1 MSNPT
6 IYRFPKKIL
15 ENIDGTTI
23 EVERS
28 LRRNRD
34 VSVIVKIKDD
44 VGHTLVVYHL
54 VYDSRG
60 RIVHG
65 PHEEPGSRNLSY
77 AGVFPDAAIF
87 PWSEKDKS
95 NEYTEK

>member
-1 MSNPT
+1 MPNPT
-6 IYRFPKKIL
+6 IYKFPKKIL
-15 ENIDGTTI
+15 DNIDGTTI

-60 RIVHG
+60 YIVHG
-65 PHEEPGSRNLSY
+65 PHEEPGSRDPNYFGGFSET
-77 AGVFPDAAIF
+77 VIF
-87 PWSEKDKS
+87 PIVPQEGQ
-95 NEYTEK
+95 NESAKN